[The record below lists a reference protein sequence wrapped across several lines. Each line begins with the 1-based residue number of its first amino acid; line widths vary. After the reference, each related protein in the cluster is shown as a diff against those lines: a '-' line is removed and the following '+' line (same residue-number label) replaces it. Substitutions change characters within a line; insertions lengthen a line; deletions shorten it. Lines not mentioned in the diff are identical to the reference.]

1 MNVSF
6 GGPGQIIGVWIY
18 KANQEE
24 KGYPTGHATNAAM
37 LTFVC
42 VGCGSLVMY
51 YRRINAKI
59 VRSGSG
65 AKLYSY

>member
-6 GGPGQIIGVWIY
+6 GAPGQIIGVWIY
-18 KANQEE
+18 KKSEVE

-37 LTFVC
+37 LAFVC
-42 VGCGSLVMY
+42 LGCMALMMY
-51 YRRINAKI
+51 YRRLNAKI
-59 VRSGSG
+59 VRSGSC